1 MPVVTKQERDLGE
14 SVKILQKSSNAQN
27 QVVINHTTKIHL
39 LEPTEEQ
46 NTTFILKREDSPRR
60 EKWLVILVKPKL
72 FNA

>member
-27 QVVINHTTKIHL
+27 QVVINLTTKIHL

-46 NTTFILKREDSPRR
+46 NTTFILKREDLPRR